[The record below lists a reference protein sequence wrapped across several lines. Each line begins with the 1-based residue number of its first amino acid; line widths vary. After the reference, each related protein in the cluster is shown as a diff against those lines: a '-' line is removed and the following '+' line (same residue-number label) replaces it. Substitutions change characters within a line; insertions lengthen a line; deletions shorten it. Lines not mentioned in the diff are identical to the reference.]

1 MNITHCSDLAGP
13 ASVDCDGA
21 DAGDAGDAEGAG
33 DEQLES
39 LDSGV
44 RGHVDVME
52 FDERDGLYAG
62 RDRRGDE
69 RFLGNGQPD
78 GDA

>member
-1 MNITHCSDLAGP
+1 ME
-13 ASVDCDGA
+13 VDSAADGKH
-21 DAGDAGDAEGAG
+21 
-33 DEQLES
+33 QLES

-44 RGHVDVME
+44 RGHVDHKLE

-69 RFLGNGQPD
+69 RFYGAGQPD
-78 GDA
+78 GEPDKCADVHDGG